1 MNAIWTLAIN
11 YLKNNKKRTYILS
24 ICILISTIFI
34 TTLLL
39 LIDSYKECMIS
50 SVRRDAN
57 WEVGYTSITY
67 EEACTIEKYDNAKE
81 ISVMYNLGNYGDK
94 KDIYNINSNII
105 GFDNNAMKNLVR
117 NNIISGRLPENDK
130 EVVCDEN
137 SKFEIGDKIEQKLE
151 DGSIKEYEVVGKI
164 TGFNLP
170 IYNSNEVITL
180 LNRDILKNN
189 DVVSITILSNDL
201 DKIYSDYFDIY
212 YMLKA
217 NRDSS
222 NNNIDNMR
230 IYNKELLEYANVLDY
245 TSEFQQTVY
254 TVEGTFI
261 GIIVFCLAIFI
272 YSIIN
277 ISIIERKKYFGIL
290 KSVGTTTKQMK
301 KSIRLE
307 LLIILLI
314 TIPLGIFIGILLN
327 IILISIINYLLPN
340 FSTSYTVIYSL
351 FKSDD
356 TLKVAIPLSSITL
369 ATLIIVITVYVSSII
384 PIKKVSRMQA
394 ISMIKQN
401 KENINV
407 GKRRKNKNKGYNFK
421 HIERKLAFKN
431 IERYKARYTAII
443 LSLIVSVSLIIVGNY
458 YIDSKTNETYFS
470 NYNYYISVFGY
481 KDINFPEI
489 VIDKINEAGI
499 SDKTIA
505 ASSTH
510 YEMIVNKE
518 NISDAEKDFSQ
529 KIYNGDTDLYAH
541 FSPIFANDE
550 LKEYLDIYYLGISVM
565 TINEDELKQ
574 YLEEL
579 GIDKLENDECIFVDY
594 IPEKTK
600 YYDGIHITNYKEGE
614 KIVLKNSIPMY
625 NNLDDTASIKIKR
638 VTEKLPDKLV
648 GEEQAPLIIT
658 TKEAMAQ
665 LDKQIFEYVEEPIID
680 YCYISLKVDNIE
692 EADKFV
698 LSLNEEY
705 GDYDIDIFGNEH
717 TSQEELDDYELLRN
731 IFIYCFIGVITLVGL
746 FNMYNAMNANIE
758 VRRREIVSLI
768 TIGMEE
774 KQINKMLLVEN
785 LLCGILALG
794 LGITIGLSISYLI
807 YYSSLDRYIY
817 NFQIPFKS
825 IVICIIAITLI
836 IIISTIYLKKKISS
850 KSLIDILRKEEV

>member
-1 MNAIWTLAIN
+1 
-11 YLKNNKKRTYILS
+11 
-24 ICILISTIFI
+24 
-34 TTLLL
+34 
-39 LIDSYKECMIS
+39 
-50 SVRRDAN
+50 
-57 WEVGYTSITY
+57 
-67 EEACTIEKYDNAKE
+67 
-81 ISVMYNLGNYGDK
+81 
-94 KDIYNINSNII
+94 
-105 GFDNNAMKNLVR
+105 
-117 NNIISGRLPENDK
+117 
-130 EVVCDEN
+130 
-137 SKFEIGDKIEQKLE
+137 
-151 DGSIKEYEVVGKI
+151 
-164 TGFNLP
+164 
-170 IYNSNEVITL
+170 
-180 LNRDILKNN
+180 
-189 DVVSITILSNDL
+189 
-201 DKIYSDYFDIY
+201 
-212 YMLKA
+212 
-217 NRDSS
+217 
-222 NNNIDNMR
+222 
-230 IYNKELLEYANVLDY
+230 
-245 TSEFQQTVY
+245 
-254 TVEGTFI
+254 
-261 GIIVFCLAIFI
+261 
-272 YSIIN
+272 
-277 ISIIERKKYFGIL
+277 
-290 KSVGTTTKQMK
+290 
-301 KSIRLE
+301 
-307 LLIILLI
+307 
-314 TIPLGIFIGILLN
+314 
-327 IILISIINYLLPN
+327 
-340 FSTSYTVIYSL
+340 
-351 FKSDD
+351 
-356 TLKVAIPLSSITL
+356 
-369 ATLIIVITVYVSSII
+369 
-384 PIKKVSRMQA
+384 MQA

-443 LSLIVSVSLIIVGNY
+443 LSLIVSVSLIIIGNY

-698 LSLNEEY
+698 LSLNEE
-705 GDYDIDIFGNEH
+705 
-717 TSQEELDDYELLRN
+717 LW
-731 IFIYCFIGVITLVGL
+731 
-746 FNMYNAMNANIE
+746 
-758 VRRREIVSLI
+758 
-768 TIGMEE
+768 
-774 KQINKMLLVEN
+774 
-785 LLCGILALG
+785 
-794 LGITIGLSISYLI
+794 
-807 YYSSLDRYIY
+807 
-817 NFQIPFKS
+817 
-825 IVICIIAITLI
+825 
-836 IIISTIYLKKKISS
+836 
-850 KSLIDILRKEEV
+850 